1 MNNYPKQ
8 NVSEKQ
14 IEIPQFLKEANF
26 TEKDL
31 EIESGCS
38 EIITTVK
45 KEMAREVSEDLAKV
59 RNGEKIITENEREKM
74 RASVDAWTEQEKK
87 VVCSM
92 LPSEILLEV
101 IVGKIKELDVI
112 KKEIAIMSRHNKEV

>member
-1 MNNYPKQ
+1 M
-8 NVSEKQ
+8 EKEKV
-14 IEIPQFLKEANF
+14 ITIPEFLNASNF
-26 TEKDL
+26 TK
-31 EIESGCS
+31 ESQIATEGCS